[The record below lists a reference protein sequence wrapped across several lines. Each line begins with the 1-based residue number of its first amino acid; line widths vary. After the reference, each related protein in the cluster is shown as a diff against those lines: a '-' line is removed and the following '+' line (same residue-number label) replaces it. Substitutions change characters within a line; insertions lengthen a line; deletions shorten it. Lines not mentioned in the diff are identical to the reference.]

1 MKGFCSATL
10 AAAMLAIFLSCTQV
24 QRQTNQPE
32 QPQPYTIQRDVL
44 GESFESFVA
53 NNPNCQ
59 PKADVVENSQICA
72 TSMLAKDTTYAGM
85 PTMGKLARFYQ
96 GRLYEVVIH
105 ASTRD
110 CKEFDLL
117 SSLKEKF
124 GEPKDT
130 ERIDGKEITPV
141 GGFKIWQNGVST
153 LTYLESLDT
162 LDLCAATFQLDV
174 VYWKVHKLE
183 EEKKAEEKEQRKRN
197 M

>member
-1 MKGFCSATL
+1 MKHLGSASL
-10 AAAMLAIFLSCTQV
+10 AVAMIGIALSCTQV
-24 QRQTNQPE
+24 QRQANQPE

-44 GESFESFVA
+44 GESLESFVA
-53 NNPNCQ
+53 NNPNCK
-59 PKADVVENSQICA
+59 PKAGVVENSQMCVTSRLA
-72 TSMLAKDTTYAGM
+72 TDTTYAGM
-85 PTMGKLARFYQ
+85 PTMGKLASFYQ

-110 CKEFDLL
+110 CKEFGLL
-117 SSLKEKF
+117 SSLKQKF

-130 ERIDGKEITPV
+130 ERIEGEEITPV

-153 LTYLESLDT
+153 LTYLESLGT
-162 LDLCAATFQLDV
+162 LDLCAATFQLDT

-183 EEKKAEEKEQRKRN
+183 EEKKAEEKEQRKRD